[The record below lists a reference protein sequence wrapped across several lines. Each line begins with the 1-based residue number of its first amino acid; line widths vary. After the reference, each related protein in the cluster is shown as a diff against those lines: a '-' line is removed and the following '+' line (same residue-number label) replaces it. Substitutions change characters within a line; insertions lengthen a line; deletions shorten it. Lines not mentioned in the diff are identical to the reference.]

1 MKNWFKN
8 NNDDYKVFY
17 LEEVFVFIICGLLIS
32 GFFGVVL
39 SLPHWIA
46 FSIGY
51 PFAFI
56 IIIKKKHKDINNDVK
71 EYLKLINKKK

>member
-8 NNDDYKVFY
+8 HKDDYQVFY
-17 LEEVFVFIICGLLIS
+17 WGEVFIFITCGLLVS

-46 FSIGY
+46 FFIGY
-51 PFAFI
+51 PLVFI
-56 IIIKKKHKDINNDVK
+56 IMMKKKHKDVNNDVK

>member
-8 NNDDYKVFY
+8 NKDDYQVFY
-17 LEEVFVFIICGLLIS
+17 WSEVFVFIICGLLIS

-51 PFAFI
+51 PLTFI
-56 IIIKKKHKDINNDVK
+56 IMMKIKHKDINKDVK
-71 EYLKLINKKK
+71 EYLEFINKKK

>member
-1 MKNWFKN
+1 
-8 NNDDYKVFY
+8 
-17 LEEVFVFIICGLLIS
+17 LLIS

-39 SLPHWIA
+39 SLPHWVA

-51 PFAFI
+51 TFAFI
-56 IIIKKKHKDINNDVK
+56 MMMKKKHKDVNNDVK

>member
-8 NNDDYKVFY
+8 HKDDYQVFDWA
-17 LEEVFVFIICGLLIS
+17 EVFVFIICGLLIS

-39 SLPHWIA
+39 SLPHWVA

-51 PFAFI
+51 TFAFI
-56 IIIKKKHKDINNDVK
+56 IIMKKKHKDVNYDVK